1 MLEERKK
8 IEIEY
13 YEKKAEEFL
22 REESKRKW
30 LGDFEG
36 FGPQNLES
44 FRFCYKLLRENCQN
58 KIVLDYGCGN
68 GIHSI
73 FLAKSGAE
81 KVIGIDLSEKSLA
94 IARERVKRERLEGKI
109 EFISMDCE
117 KMEFPDNFL
126 TSFLTVGHSLPWT

>member
-1 MLEERKK
+1 MEERKQE
-8 IEIEY
+8 EIEY
-13 YEKKAEEFL
+13 YDKKAEEWL
-22 REESKRKW
+22 REKSEKKW
-30 LGDFEG
+30 QGDFER
-36 FGPQNLES
+36 FNQILLSS
-44 FRFCYKLLRENCQN
+44 FSFCYQFLEKNCQD
-58 KIVLDYGCGN
+58 KKVLDYGCGN

-117 KMEFPDNFL
+117 KMELPDNFL